1 MTRRN
6 AAVGP
11 TSSEHVS
18 SRRGP
23 VRRALCVAVV
33 FLAVF
38 LGGAGAPP
46 ESNEGVVAAQEGR
59 YELGRRLRNFEI
71 ALTDQHSA
79 ESLQRATPYLND
91 AVRDF
96 FSMRWNEAAAALDM
110 ARFSLIAAER
120 PSRELRWAASLSVV
134 PNTFL
139 LDLESNEVGLTI
151 TPFYNVAGE
160 IPKGLKIEVVLRDGE
175 QKPVARVEFKPEAV
189 PYRDLLPLG
198 IRSEGDYAL
207 IAEAVVGTQ
216 RVVIAQHRLSLAQ
229 KLKPRLQ
236 ALRDGLR
243 LLPDKPRNTQ
253 RATLEDYVAALSTL
267 AHGGQLETAVR
278 AVQLLEESEK
288 LLSAEQKNT
297 QHFGR
302 GRSGDFWL
310 TLAQPTGNARVR
322 LFAPEAA
329 RNGQPLP
336 LVIALHGA
344 GGSENMFFD
353 AYGNGKITELCRRR
367 GWLVVAPAATFFGL
381 GLSAQKIIDE
391 IDSLYPVD
399 RTQVLVVGHS
409 MGAGHA
415 VRTAELLTTPPRAV
429 AALGGGSRLRQPER
443 LRSVAVFVAA
453 GSEDFLLEQAKTLA
467 AALRQAGADPVEFR
481 EYPNV
486 EHLGIVQLA
495 LDDVFAF
502 FDKQITASPAAAP
515 TAARSNG
522 SSVRN

>member
-1 MTRRN
+1 MTKFNSVCGQIPYRGFPGHRRTTRWALRF
-6 AAVGP
+6 AAVF
-11 TSSEHVS
+11 
-18 SRRGP
+18 
-23 VRRALCVAVV
+23 AAIL
-33 FLAVF
+33 
-38 LGGAGAPP
+38 LGGAGDPA
-46 ESNEGVVAAQEGR
+46 ENNEGVVAAQEGR
-59 YELGRRLRNFEI
+59 YELGRRLRSFEI
-71 ALTDQHSA
+71 ALAGEHSA

-110 ARFSLIAAER
+110 ARFSLISAER
-120 PSRELRWAASLSVV
+120 PSRELRWAASLSAT

-139 LDLESNEVGLTI
+139 LDLESNEVGLTV
-151 TPFYNVAGE
+151 TPFYNVAGGT
-160 IPKGLKIEVVLRDGE
+160 PKGLKIKIVLEDDNRN
-175 QKPVARVEFKPEAV
+175 PVARVEFSPEAV

-198 IRSEGDYAL
+198 VRREGDYFL
-207 IAEAVVGTQ
+207 IAEAAVDEK
-216 RVVIAQHRLSLAQ
+216 RVTIAQHRLSLAQ

-243 LLPDKPRNTQ
+243 LLPEKPRNTQ

-278 AVQLLEESEK
+278 AVHLLKEAE
-288 LLSAEQKNT
+288 LLLAAEQKEAKYL
-297 QHFGR
+297 GR

-322 LFAPEAA
+322 LFAPEEAEDG
-329 RNGQPLP
+329 RPLP

-353 AYGNGKITELCRRR
+353 AYGNGKIIELCRRR

-381 GLSAQKIIDE
+381 GLSAPKIIDE

-415 VRTAELLTTPPRAV
+415 IRTAELLTAPPRAV

-443 LRSVAVFVAA
+443 LRSIAVFVAA
-453 GSEDFLLEQAKTLA
+453 GSNDFLLDQAKTLA

-502 FDKQITASPAAAP
+502 FDKQITASPAGL
-515 TAARSNG
+515 RSDTD
-522 SSVRN
+522 SVGD

>member
-1 MTRRN
+1 MTMHS
-6 AAVGP
+6 AA
-11 TSSEHVS
+11 
-18 SRRGP
+18 RGP
-23 VRRALCVAVV
+23 IPSRYFPLGPRARQRSLSVLIVFSAV
-33 FLAVF
+33 L
-38 LGGAGAPP
+38 LGGVGSPA
-46 ESNEGVVAAQEGR
+46 ENNDGVVAAQEGR
-59 YELGRRLRNFEI
+59 YELGRRLRSFEI
-71 ALTDQHSA
+71 ALADAHSA
-79 ESLQRATPYLND
+79 EALQRATPYLND

-96 FSMRWNEAAAALDM
+96 FSMRWSEAAAALDM
-110 ARFSLIAAER
+110 ARFSLISAER
-120 PSRELRWAASLSVV
+120 PSRELRWAASLSAT

-160 IPKGLKIEVVLRDGE
+160 PPKKLKIEVVLEDDDR
-175 QKPVARVEFKPEAV
+175 KPAARVEFAPETV

-198 IRSEGDYAL
+198 IRREGDYVL
-207 IAEAVVGTQ
+207 TAVAAVDGQ
-216 RVVIAQHRLSLAQ
+216 RVTIAQHRLSLAQ

-243 LLPDKPRNTQ
+243 MLPEKPRNTQ
-253 RATLEDYVAALSTL
+253 RATLEDYVAALATL

-278 AVQLLEESEK
+278 AVHLLKEAE
-288 LLSAEQKNT
+288 LLLAAEQKEAKY
-297 QHFGR
+297 FGR

-322 LFAPEAA
+322 LYAPDAA
-329 RNGQPLP
+329 RDGRPLP

-353 AYGNGKITELCRRR
+353 AYGNGKIVELCRRR
-367 GWLVVAPAATFFGL
+367 GWLVVSPAATFFGF
-381 GLSAQKIIDE
+381 GLSAPKIIDE

-415 VRTAELLTTPPRAV
+415 IRTAELLTAPPRAV

-443 LRSVAVFVAA
+443 LRSIAVFVAA
-453 GSEDFLLEQAKTLA
+453 GSNDFLLDQAKSLA

-502 FDKQITASPAAAP
+502 FDKQITASPAALE
-515 TAARSNG
+515 AAGEAGGN
-522 SSVRN
+522 

>member
-1 MTRRN
+1 MTKRN

-11 TSSEHVS
+11 NP
-18 SRRGP
+18 SRDFRRRP
-23 VRRALCVAVV
+23 RALQWALRVLVTYSA
-33 FLAVF
+33 FLM
-38 LGGAGAPP
+38 GGVGNPA
-46 ESNEGVVAAQEGR
+46 ENSEGVVAAQEGR
-59 YELGRRLRNFEI
+59 YELGRRLRNFEM
-71 ALTDQHSA
+71 ALADQHSA

-110 ARFSLIAAER
+110 ARFNLISAER
-120 PSRELRWAASLSVV
+120 PSRELRWAAALSAT

-160 IPKGLKIEVVLRDGE
+160 IPKGLKIEVVLRDE
-175 QKPVARVEFKPEAV
+175 DQRPVARVEFEPDAV

-198 IRSEGDYAL
+198 IRREGDYAL
-207 IAEAVVGTQ
+207 IADAVVGKQ
-216 RVVIAQHRLSLAQ
+216 RVTIAQHRLSLAAR
-229 KLKPRLQ
+229 LKPRLQ
-236 ALRDGLR
+236 SLRDGLR
-243 LLPDKPRNTQ
+243 LLPERPRNTQ
-253 RATLEDYVAALSTL
+253 RATLDDYVAALSTL
-267 AHGGQLETAVR
+267 AHGGQLETAIR
-278 AVQLLEESEK
+278 AVHLLEEAEQ
-288 LLSAEQKNT
+288 LLAAEQKNT
-297 QHFGR
+297 KHFGR

-329 RNGQPLP
+329 KSGQPLP

-353 AYGNGKITELCRRR
+353 AYGNGKIIDLCRQRD
-367 GWLVVAPAATFFGL
+367 WLVVAPAATFFGL

-391 IDSLYPVD
+391 VDALYPVD

-443 LRSVAVFVAA
+443 LRSIAVFVAA
-453 GSEDFLLEQAKTLA
+453 GSNDFLLDQAKTLA
-467 AALRQAGADPVEFR
+467 AALRKAGADPVEFR

-502 FDKQITASPAAAP
+502 FDKQITASATAAP
-515 TAARSNG
+515 IVGSSNG
-522 SSVRN
+522 SSVRD

>member
-1 MTRRN
+1 MTRHS
-6 AAVGP
+6 AACRPIPSRGGP
-11 TSSEHVS
+11 
-18 SRRGP
+18 SR
-23 VRRALCVAVV
+23 RRALRSALRVWVV
-33 FLAVF
+33 FSAVLF
-38 LGGAGAPP
+38 GGAGNPA
-46 ESNEGVVAAQEGR
+46 ENNEGVVAAQEGR
-59 YELGRRLRNFEI
+59 YELGRRLRSFEI
-71 ALTDQHSA
+71 ALAGEHSPEA
-79 ESLQRATPYLND
+79 LQRATPYLND

-96 FSMRWNEAAAALDM
+96 FGMRWNEAAAALDM
-110 ARFSLIAAER
+110 ARFSLLSAER
-120 PSRELRWAASLSVV
+120 PSRELRWAASLSAT

-151 TPFYNVAGE
+151 APFYNVAGE
-160 IPKGLKIEVVLRDGE
+160 TPKKLKIEVVLEDDDR
-175 QKPVARVEFKPEAV
+175 KPLARVEFAPETV

-198 IRSEGDYAL
+198 MRREGDYVLTAAAL
-207 IAEAVVGTQ
+207 VDGK
-216 RVVIAQHRLSLAQ
+216 RVTIAQHRLSLAQ

-243 LLPDKPRNTQ
+243 LLPEKPRNTQ

-278 AVQLLEESEK
+278 AVHLLKEAE
-288 LLSAEQKNT
+288 LLLAAEQKET
-297 QHFGR
+297 KFFGG

-310 TLAQPTGNARVR
+310 TLAQPTGNVRVR
-322 LFAPEAA
+322 LYASEAA
-329 RNGQPLP
+329 QDGRPLP

-353 AYGNGKITELCRRR
+353 AYGNGKIVELCRRR
-367 GWLVVAPAATFFGL
+367 GWLAVAPAATFFGL
-381 GLSAQKIIDE
+381 GLSAPKIIDE

-415 VRTAELLTTPPRAV
+415 IRTAELLTTPPRAV

-453 GSEDFLLEQAKTLA
+453 GSNDFLLEQAKTLA

-481 EYPNV
+481 EYPHV

-502 FDKQITASPAAAP
+502 FDKQITASPAAL
-515 TAARSNG
+515 RSDRASLG
-522 SSVRN
+522 D